1 VRRSGGFAGVQGQV
15 EALGVADDHRPV
27 GVGAGAGRVEPEPG
41 RIDAQAA
48 LLVTDQ
54 QAEMRQGHGQVA
66 SSSVVPEEGSNP
78 APGYSAVRVVAMKAM

>member
-41 RIDAQAA
+41 RIEAQAA

-54 QAEMRQGHGQVA
+54 QAEMRQGHGQVDLQLGGA
-66 SSSVVPEEGSNP
+66 GGGLEPGTRLFCRPGSW
-78 APGYSAVRVVAMKAM
+78 R